1 MRWTRSWSLLA
12 LSLVV
17 LLLVGGCGGGSS
29 SSSGSEQTLTKQQF
43 IRRAHAICY
52 HLSKKQVRRTEAFYA
67 AHHLNAAE
75 PSQRAQERNIVAV
88 VLPVVEEKAEELG
101 ALPAPEGDEAKVQAI
116 VTAMERGVRETKA
129 HPEWLAASSAAHPN
143 PFAESEQLVA
153 AYGVW
158 LCAQP

>member
-1 MRWTRSWSLLA
+1 MPNRRSRSLLL

-17 LLLVGGCGGGSS
+17 ALLLAGCGGGSS
-29 SSSGSEQTLTKQQF
+29 SSGGSEQTLTKQQF

-52 HLSKKQVRRTEAFYA
+52 HLSKKQVRRTEAFYE
-67 AHHLNAAE
+67 AHHLNVAA
-75 PSQRAQERNIVAV
+75 PSQRAQERSIVAV

-101 ALPAPEGDEAKVQAI
+101 ALPAPEGDEAKVRAI
-116 VTAMERGVRETKA
+116 VTAMERGVRETEA
-129 HPEWLAASSAAHPN
+129 HPEWLVRPTAAHPS

-153 AYGVW
+153 AYGPW